1 MSDEQ
6 PADNRNILQK
16 AGALAKDSLSIF
28 GWSIY
33 YSLSQV
39 THEFRCY
46 KFGPMNVFMRNSP
59 EFRTTLSKMDEYYEK
74 NARNHGT
81 FPDWPI
87 INIFNDMRALYY
99 QMCFMKGQDRYFS
112 KLHQFAW
119 SAEANASAR
128 KGYDPQNPIYGWLVA
143 YWDRCQLF
151 HIGADAHYAET
162 RVADKYM
169 ADNQHAN
176 RHYRNEWQQNK
187 EFAAGDGIF
196 FPQMGGIKPKLL
208 KCEDFGWHNNG
219 NLYPMEVSS
228 YAFPD
233 VGLYKDKEQYE
244 KALGKFYA
252 YKDNHF
258 EKKLYGH
265 GTTADLW
272 MTPGKT
278 YGPAVASHE

>member
-1 MSDEQ
+1 MSEEQ
-6 PADNRNILQK
+6 LDKRNFIQK
-16 AGALAKDSLSIF
+16 ATGIARDSVSIF

-33 YSLSQV
+33 FSFSQF
-39 THEFRCY
+39 THELKCY

-59 EFRTTLSKMDEYYEK
+59 EFRSVLNKMDNYYET
-74 NARNHGT
+74 NARDHGT

-87 INIFNDMRALYY
+87 ICMFNDMKALYY

-112 KLHQFAW
+112 KMHEFQW
-119 SAEANASAR
+119 NANANNSAR
-128 KGYDPQNPIYGWLVA
+128 RGYDTKNPIYNWLHG
-143 YWDRCQLF
+143 YWDRAQVM
-151 HIGADAHYAET
+151 HTGADAHFAEA
-162 RVADKYM
+162 RIADRYM

-187 EFAAGDGIF
+187 EHGAGDGIL

-208 KCEDFGWHNNG
+208 KCEDFGWHHNG
-219 NLYPMEVSS
+219 NLYPLELQP

-233 VGLYKDKEQYE
+233 VGLYKDREQYE
-244 KALGKFYA
+244 KALGKFYT

-258 EKKLYGH
+258 EKKLYSH

-272 MTPGKT
+272 MTPGKS
-278 YGPAVASHE
+278 YGPGAAHHD